1 MPKTALLIID
11 MQVGALECI
20 DPLFYQMG
28 PLVQRLAQVLDKART
43 AGIAVVFAQHHN
55 PNGFPLRGSRAWELI
70 AEMTPQSGEIVI
82 HKTTPD
88 PFLNTSLDQQL
99 RQVGVS
105 QLVVGGIQTAD
116 CIDTACRRAF
126 SLGYQV
132 VLLKDGHTTFDS
144 PILSAQ
150 QIIEHHNHVM
160 ADWFATVVDAEAVEF
175 V

>member
-11 MQVGALECI
+11 MQVGALECTN
-20 DPLFYQMG
+20 PPFYQMSD
-28 PLVQRLAQVLDKART
+28 LVQRLKQVLDKART
-43 AGIAVVFAQHHN
+43 EGVSVFFAQHHN
-55 PNGFPLRGSRAWELI
+55 PNGFPSYGSREWELI
-70 AEMTPQSGEIVI
+70 ADMNPQPEEVVI

-88 PFLNTSLDQQL
+88 PFLNTSLYQQL
-99 RQVGVS
+99 EQLGVN

-144 PILSAQ
+144 PILSAR
-150 QIIEHHNHVM
+150 QIIDHHNQIM
-160 ADWFATVVDAEAVEF
+160 ADWFATVVETGAVQF
-175 V
+175 K